1 VLTVRL
7 SGRGQ
12 GGIGRLKVGLLFAG
26 IAVDDDALR
35 ARRSAGRP
43 GGARCGVACARRARG
58 AGCREGC
65 QPCRDE
71 RPLRLPRAHNLHEPP
86 YARTVDRA

>member
-1 VLTVRL
+1 MARR

-12 GGIGRLKVGLLFAG
+12 GGIGRLKVGLPFAG

-35 ARRSAGRP
+35 AGRSAGRL
-43 GGARCGVACARRARG
+43 GDARRGMRMRARSDRV

-65 QPCRDE
+65 QPCCDE